1 MKRTNLYYLPLLL
14 IVIFPTMVWA
24 QEKSSIN
31 DKSSSSLNNTDVDFA
46 TNIEFIKGHLSAAIS
61 NKQAGN
67 NELTQTHTFH
77 PITEIYTL
85 IRNQLSSADNELNKT
100 LINSLDN
107 LTSIVFKSTPT
118 EFIKSADSV
127 KILLDKAIITV
138 IPEKEVADIKFNM
151 STLINLL
158 KTAESEYD
166 VGIANGTITNIAE
179 YQDAQGFI
187 SAANELLNKTVSS
200 LNQTSKDKLTVIKD
214 LFQELKAS
222 INNKEDAKQI
232 STIINNITNTIP
244 NILNVQARDLAIL
257 VSSDTESSEF
267 INNIRTLLNQAIE
280 NVKNGN
286 YQNAES
292 LVIEAYLNN
301 FEFLEGE
308 IAKHDESLMKDTE
321 GLLREQ
327 LRNLIQGKADVQDI
341 QKMIDKINIYCNSLF
356 KNLLLLSYYTFIN
369 KTMMHNNSAI
379 TNDNEEKE
387 PMAMMMQ
394 H

>member
-244 NILNVQARDLAIL
+244 NILNVPAQDLAIL

-341 QKMIDKINIYCNSLF
+341 QKMIDKINIHL
-356 KNLLLLSYYTFIN
+356 
-369 KTMMHNNSAI
+369 
-379 TNDNEEKE
+379 NEIEKILK
-387 PMAMMMQ
+387 
-394 H
+394 